1 MRKASHMSN
10 AIIGTGLTGLV
21 GSRLVDLYKDKYSFE
36 NIDLATG
43 VDITKLDQ
51 VEKVIGESKADTV
64 VHFAAFTNVSLA
76 FDQTDDKNAICY
88 QVNVVGT
95 QNIATACKK
104 FNKFLIH
111 ISTDFIFDGI
121 NPGEAGYTENDIPQP
136 IEWYG
141 KTKLLAE
148 QSVVESGAAYTIL
161 RLAYPYRAFHES
173 RPDIVRSIIAKLKEG
188 TMYPPFTDHT
198 ITPTFI
204 DDIANVIDLVVTKKP
219 ANEIFHLVGSSW
231 HTDYEIALLVQEV
244 FGLPGEIKPGSLE
257 EYLKT
262 ANRPY
267 QKTMRVSNN
276 KVRTQLGYTPKTLK
290 EGLVEV
296 KAQMEKL

>member
-1 MRKASHMSN
+1 MSN
-10 AIIGTGLTGLV
+10 TIIGTGLTGLV
-21 GSRLVDLYKDKYSFE
+21 GSRLVDLYKDTYTFE

-51 VEKVIGESKADTV
+51 VEKAIGESKADTV
-64 VHFAAFTNVSLA
+64 VHFAAFTNVSGA
-76 FDQTDDKNAICY
+76 YDQTGDEAGACY

-95 QNIATACKK
+95 KNIAIACKK
-104 FNKFLIH
+104 FGKYLVH
-111 ISTDFIFDGI
+111 ISTDFIFDGV
-121 NPGEAGYTENDIPQP
+121 NPSETGYTENDVPQP

-141 KTKLLAE
+141 KTKFLAE
-148 QSVVESGAAYTIL
+148 EEVKISGATYTIL
-161 RLAYPYRAFHES
+161 RLAYPYRAFHEV
-173 RPDIVRSIIAKLKEG
+173 RPDIVRNIIAKLKEG
-188 TMYPPFTDHT
+188 KMYPPFADHT

-204 DDIANVIDLVVTKKP
+204 DDIANVINLVIEKKP
-219 ANEIFHLVGSSW
+219 VNESFHLVGSSW

-267 QKTMRVSNN
+267 QKTMRVSNQ
-276 KVRTQLGYTPKTLK
+276 KLQTQLGYTPKTLK
-290 EGLVEV
+290 EGLEAV

>member
-1 MRKASHMSN
+1 MKKT
-10 AIIGTGLTGLV
+10 IIGTGLTGLV
-21 GSRLVDLYKDKYSFE
+21 GSRLVDLYKDKYLFE

-43 VDITKLDQ
+43 VDITKMEQ
-51 VEKVIGESKADTV
+51 VEKAIGDSAADTV

-76 FDQTDDKNAICY
+76 FDQTNDESAICY

-95 QNIATACKK
+95 QNIAAACKK

-111 ISTDFIFDGI
+111 ISTDFIFDGSSSSD
-121 NPGEAGYTENDIPQP
+121 AGYTEKDTPQP

-148 QSVVESGAAYTIL
+148 QAVVESGAAYTIL

-173 RPDIVRSIIAKLKEG
+173 RPDIVRGIIAKLKEG
-188 TMYPPFTDHT
+188 KMYPPFADHT

-204 DDIANVIDLVVTKKP
+204 DDIANVIDLVATKKP
-219 ANEIFHLVGSSW
+219 TGEIFHTVGSSW

-267 QKTMRVSNN
+267 QKTMRVSNQ
-276 KVRTQLGYTPKTLK
+276 KLQDQLGYKPKTLK
-290 EGLVEV
+290 EGLLEV
-296 KAQMEKL
+296 KAQMAML